1 MSRDSPTSNELLASY
16 IEIYMQS
23 ANKSSQEIEAVFGN
37 RISRIDFENVISK
50 LKSLGFNNFES
61 EGSYHLNIQN
71 QFIDK
76 RTGKTTIGNIRT
88 TISGISAIQEY
99 CKTNT
104 FDLDNPPHNITFM
117 QKCDIYTKGSNL
129 YVFCGRVDFRICLT
143 HIQRHIL

>member
-23 ANKSSQEIEAVFGN
+23 GNKSSQEIEAVFGN

-71 QFIDK
+71 QFIDL
-76 RTGKTTIGNIRT
+76 
-88 TISGISAIQEY
+88 
-99 CKTNT
+99 
-104 FDLDNPPHNITFM
+104 F
-117 QKCDIYTKGSNL
+117 
-129 YVFCGRVDFRICLT
+129 
-143 HIQRHIL
+143 